1 MQADKGELAM
11 RIKGIQLNLTLIE
24 FEQLKKKLNGDA
36 RMTSIMVKME
46 AIQARLDVANKFLE
60 RHTET
65 G

>member
-1 MQADKGELAM
+1 M

-24 FEQLKKKLNGDA
+24 FEQLKKKLTGDA
-36 RMTSIMVKME
+36 RMTSIMIKME